1 MIFSAFVLVL
11 KFTIRKLIQGI
22 LLVFIVSAAA
32 FGLLSA
38 AGGDAL
44 SGLRENPQ
52 VSAETVE
59 RLRIVYG
66 LDRPATERYFRWLGG
81 AVSGDLGE
89 SLSFR
94 TPVVSI
100 VGSRLLET
108 IKLAAV
114 TLVMVLFVA
123 FSVTFFRIRTQSR
136 FLQRFSELAVLVF
149 SSTPVIV
156 TSLAVLAFAAAF
168 SMMAGGASLWIS
180 AAALAP
186 PFTAVFIA
194 QSGKALDAAM
204 REEFV
209 KLARAKGLSET
220 IVILRH
226 AARAALNP
234 LITLTGLSI
243 GALISGS
250 VIVETVLGRQGIGS
264 LTVAAVRSRDV
275 PLVMGIVLAAS
286 IAVWFG
292 NTAGEILQIAN
303 DRRLLEKELD

>member
-1 MIFSAFVLVL
+1 MTFSAFVFVL

-22 LLVFIVSAAA
+22 LLVFVVSAAA

-52 VSAETVE
+52 VSAETIE
-59 RLRIVYG
+59 RLRVVYG
-66 LDRPATERYFRWLGG
+66 LDRPAPERYFRWLGN
-81 AVSGDLGE
+81 ALSGDLGE
-89 SLSFR
+89 SISFR

-100 VGSRLLET
+100 VGARLLET
-108 IKLAAV
+108 VKLAAV
-114 TLVMVLFVA
+114 TLAIVLLA
-123 FSVTFFRIRTQSR
+123 SLSLTYFRIRTRSPIIR
-136 FLQRFSELAVLVF
+136 RISEIAVLVF

-156 TSLAVLAFAAAF
+156 TSLAVLAVAAAF
-168 SMMAGGASLWIS
+168 SMLAGGTSLWLS

-186 PFTAVFIA
+186 PFAAVFLA
-194 QSGKALDAAM
+194 QSGSELDAAM

-220 IVILRH
+220 AVILRH

-234 LITLTGLSI
+234 LITLAGLSI
-243 GALISGS
+243 GALVSGS
-250 VIVETVLGRQGIGS
+250 VIVETVLGRVGIGS

-275 PLVMGIVLAAS
+275 PLVMGIVLAVS
-286 IAVWFG
+286 VAVWLG
-292 NTAGEILQIAN
+292 NAAGELLQIAN
-303 DRRLLEKELD
+303 DRRLLKQELE